1 MLKELSLL
9 HTLFLIAGT
18 DHHNYRFLSH
28 SLFHYEA

>member
-9 HTLFLIAGT
+9 QTLFLIAET

-28 SLFHYEA
+28 SLFHHET